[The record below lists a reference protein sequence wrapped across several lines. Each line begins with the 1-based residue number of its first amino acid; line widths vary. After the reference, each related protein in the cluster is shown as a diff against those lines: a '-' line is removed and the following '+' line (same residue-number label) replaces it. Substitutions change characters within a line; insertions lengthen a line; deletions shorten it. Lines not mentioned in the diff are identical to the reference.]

1 MTSTH
6 APDIA
11 TPQKQPWHDADLSP
25 DVRAQSLLDVMTEA
39 EKLQLVHGMM
49 PVKLDFVKNQ
59 PPIPADAVGSAGYV
73 AGIDRLGLPAL
84 QETDASLG
92 IANPGNV
99 RPGDQATALP
109 AAIATAA
116 SFDPAIAYAGGAMI
130 GNEAWS
136 KGLNVLL
143 AGGVNLARDP
153 RNGRNFEYLGEDPLL
168 AGTMCGAHIHGIQD
182 QHVVSTIKHF
192 ALNDQETNRNFIDAV
207 IDEAALRESDLLAF
221 EIGIEQG
228 APGAVMGS
236 YNLINGAYGCGNAHL
251 LNDVL
256 KGDWAYP
263 GWVMSDWGGVHS
275 LDYAMNGLDQQ
286 SAAEF
291 DTEPYF
297 VGPLQQAIADG
308 TFPRTR
314 LDDMVRRILRSMFAA
329 GLTDHPATRTT
340 IDFTAHA
347 SVAQET
353 AESGIVLLK
362 DHNALLPLSSA
373 VKRIAVIG
381 GYADFGVLSG
391 GGSSQVVPDN
401 SLHVPLGGNRLDG
414 LPNKM
419 VFHPSSPLA
428 AIEALAPGAVVKFSD
443 GRYTT
448 EAEKL
453 AHWADVVVVFAIK
466 WQNEGVDAPD
476 LSLPDGQDGLITAV
490 AKVNAHTIV
499 VLETGN
505 PVTMPWLDDA
515 AAVLQ
520 AWYPGIRG
528 GQAIANVLFGAV
540 NPSGRLPLTFP
551 RGPDQLPRAEIAGGS
566 FRTIFG
572 GDYDPEKA
580 VKVPHTEGS
589 DVGYRWF
596 ARTGATPLFPF
607 GFGLSYSQFSYSN
620 LTVSGAKT
628 VCVNFDVTN
637 TGPVA
642 GKDVPQLYLTA
653 AAGCK
658 RLRLIGVTKVTLAPG
673 ETQRVTLTADPRLI
687 ADFDAAAN
695 NWHIPAGTYGIS
707 LNRSA
712 CDVVLS
718 GETNLDEQRIKA

>member
-1 MTSTH
+1 
-6 APDIA
+6 
-11 TPQKQPWHDADLSP
+11 
-25 DVRAQSLLDVMTEA
+25 
-39 EKLQLVHGMM
+39 
-49 PVKLDFVKNQ
+49 
-59 PPIPADAVGSAGYV
+59 
-73 AGIDRLGLPAL
+73 
-84 QETDASLG
+84 
-92 IANPGNV
+92 
-99 RPGDQATALP
+99 
-109 AAIATAA
+109 
-116 SFDPAIAYAGGAMI
+116 
-130 GNEAWS
+130 AWS

-143 AGGVNLARDP
+143 AGGINLARDP
-153 RNGRNFEYLGEDPLL
+153 RGGRNFEYLGEDPLV
-168 AGTMCGAHIHGIQD
+168 AGMLCGAHIRGIQD

-207 IDEAALRESDLLAF
+207 IDEAAFRESDLLAF

-291 DTEPYF
+291 DSEPYF
-297 VGPLQQAIADG
+297 AGPLQQAVADG
-308 TFPRTR
+308 TFPRAR
-314 LDDMVRRILRSMFAA
+314 LDNMVRRILRSMFAV
-329 GLTDHPATRTT
+329 GLTDHPAIKTT

-347 SVAQET
+347 QLAQET

-362 DHNALLPLSSA
+362 NPDALLPLSPG

-428 AIEALAPGAVVKFSD
+428 AIEALAPGAEVKFCD
-443 GRYTT
+443 GRYST

-453 AHWADVVVVFAIK
+453 ARWADVVVVFAIK

-490 AKVNAHTIV
+490 AKANAQTVV

-505 PVTMPWLDDA
+505 PVTMPWLDHA

-528 GQAIANVLFGAV
+528 GQAIANVLFGVV

-551 RGPDQLPRAEIAGGS
+551 RGLDQLPRTEIPGDGS

-572 GDYDPEKA
+572 GDFDPAKSI
-580 VKVPHTEGS
+580 KVPHTEGS

-620 LTVSGAKT
+620 LTVSGGMTLCAH
-628 VCVNFDVTN
+628 FDVTN
-637 TGPVA
+637 TGTVA
-642 GKDVPQLYLTA
+642 GKDVPQLYLTD
-653 AAGCK
+653 AAGRT
-658 RLRLIGVTKVTLAPG
+658 RLRLIGMTKLSLAPG

-687 ADFDAAAN
+687 ADFDATAN
-695 NWHIPAGTYGIS
+695 NWHIPAGSYSVS

-712 CDVVLS
+712 TDVVLT
-718 GETNLDEQRIKA
+718 GEASLNEQRIKP